1 MTKGKPMKKIILEC
15 DLCDRGIETETG
27 EVSGFYICPECWE
40 DLRKSLQNPFESGDT
55 KSGV

>member
-1 MTKGKPMKKIILEC
+1 MKKTILEC